1 MKKAILALLAAALLL
16 GSAGCGPDDFS
27 QGRPGQ
33 ASSAVSGSFVGS
45 EPNESTPTDS
55 SPVNGTAHESPTASS
70 TPEPTPRPEAVAGD
84 GGDMDL
90 LASSPYYSGQEGLLE
105 DICHVS
111 TRQPPESFYWLN
123 EDTARAAWGI
133 DGHVSACCFNFVA
146 CFDFQRPAENQMQ
159 ECFFVFVA
167 LFPGVDVPKYDS
179 FGMYHFTPAEDWVP
193 VENHSGFET
202 RRVETL
208 YVPYT
213 ESYMDYGIA
222 VGNAS
227 SDPSATPTP
236 EPTPFPL
243 PDAVQ
248 VRWQI
253 DGLWAMVQLPE
264 SGLDAF
270 WENVDQLFVQVDPKN
285 VDLPFYMSSDD
296 PAASQAGEE

>member
-1 MKKAILALLAAALLL
+1 MKRIMIALLAAALLL
-16 GSAGCGPDDFS
+16 GAAGCGPDDFS
-27 QGRPGQ
+27 QDRPGQ
-33 ASSAVSGSFVGS
+33 ASSAVSDSLAGS

-70 TPEPTPRPEAVAGD
+70 TPEPTPRPAAVAGD
-84 GGDMDL
+84 GGDLDL
-90 LASSPYYSGQEGLLE
+90 LALSPYYSGQEGLLE
-105 DICHVS
+105 DICHAS
-111 TRQPPESFYWLN
+111 TRKPPESFYWLN

-133 DGHVSACCFNFVA
+133 DDYVSACCSDFVA
-146 CFDFQRPAENQMQ
+146 CFSFQRPTESQMQ
-159 ECFFVFVA
+159 EWFFVFVA
-167 LFPGVDVPKYDS
+167 LFPGVDVPGFDT
-179 FGMYHFTPAEDWVP
+179 FGTSHFTPAEDWTP

-202 RRVETL
+202 RKVETL
-208 YVPYT
+208 CVPYT

-222 VGNAS
+222 VGNS
-227 SDPSATPTP
+227 SPTP

-243 PDAVQ
+243 PDVVQ
-248 VRWQI
+248 IRWQI

-296 PAASQAGEE
+296 PAVSEAGEE